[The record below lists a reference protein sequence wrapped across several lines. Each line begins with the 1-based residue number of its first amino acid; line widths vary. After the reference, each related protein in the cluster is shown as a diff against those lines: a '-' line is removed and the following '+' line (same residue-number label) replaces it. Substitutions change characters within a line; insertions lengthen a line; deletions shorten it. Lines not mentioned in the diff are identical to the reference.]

1 MYKMTLFEYLSI
13 FMLSVKPRNDGTLG
27 VDFDLT
33 QTRIDQRKVFFT
45 SPEQV
50 FGFLLVIF
58 RKYLGLN
65 QEEMGAV
72 LVLNKPYSKT
82 GYAKLERGETSI
94 NIQTIFDL
102 SLLTGIKH
110 YHILNM
116 YHFLLTVI
124 NSSEETIVFHEPCGT
139 YGFGNGGG
147 YVDFKNGSTVKETYS
162 AKLKNYSF
170 IIGKENIDQII
181 KHIDFAIVEVIE
193 DSIKDDVRKNLIE
206 GIKFRATCLVNGM
219 KNK

>member
-1 MYKMTLFEYLSI
+1 MSTCVI
-13 FMLSVKPRNDGTLG
+13 FMLSIKPKGDGKLA
-27 VDFDLT
+27 VNFDLT
-33 QTRIDQRKVFFT
+33 ETRINQRKVFFT

-72 LVLNKPYSKT
+72 LVYNKPYSKT

-102 SLLTGIKH
+102 SFLTNIQYH
-110 YHILNM
+110 HILNM
-116 YHFLLTVI
+116 YNYLLSVIAKSNETV
-124 NSSEETIVFHEPCGT
+124 VFHEPCGL
-139 YGFGNGGG
+139 YGYGNGGG
-147 YVDFKNGSTVKETYS
+147 FVDFKNGSTIKETYS

-170 IIGKENIDQII
+170 IIGKENLDKVIQ
-181 KHIDFAIVEVIE
+181 HIDLAIVENV
-193 DSIKDDVRKNLIE
+193 DQGHKKDVREEIKAS
-206 GIKFRATCLVNGM
+206 IKFRASCLLNSM
-219 KNK
+219 KHKF